1 MTKLTAIIS
10 AVVVL
15 GFSACNQSASKE
27 ESKVGDSTTVAS
39 TESAM
44 ITDNETAQVYKHY
57 LDLKNNLVSSDS
69 LAARHTGKELA
80 SALSKIQG
88 CENTSALATKIAST
102 NDLKDQRFQ
111 FTALSSDIIALI
123 KHTEI
128 SSGKLYV
135 QHCPMAN
142 EGKGGYWISAE
153 EEVRNPYYGDE
164 MLECGAVK
172 ETIAAK

>member
-1 MTKLTAIIS
+1 MTDTTSVSTA
-10 AVVVL
+10 
-15 GFSACNQSASKE
+15 G
-27 ESKVGDSTTVAS
+27 
-39 TESAM
+39 SAM
-44 ITDNETAQVYKHY
+44 ITDNNTEQVYDRY
-57 LDLKNNLVSSDS
+57 LELKNNLVSSDS
-69 LAARHTGKELA
+69 VAAQKAGKELA

-111 FTALSSDIIALI
+111 FIALSSDVIALI

-142 EGKGGYWISAE
+142 EGKGAYWLAAE
-153 EEVRNPYYGDE
+153 QEVRNPYYGNE
-164 MLECGAVK
+164 MVECGSVK
-172 ETIAAK
+172 ETIAAN

>member
-1 MTKLTAIIS
+1 MTL
-10 AVVVL
+10 L
-15 GFSACNQSASKE
+15 GFSACNQSADTGAIKIT
-27 ESKVGDSTTVAS
+27 DSTTVS
-39 TESAM
+39 SAVSAK
-44 ITDNETAQVYKHY
+44 ITDNNTEQVYDRY
-57 LDLKNNLVSSDS
+57 LELKNNLVSSDS
-69 LAARHTGKELA
+69 VAAQKAGKELA

-111 FTALSSDIIALI
+111 FTALSSDVIALI

-142 EGKGGYWISAE
+142 EGEGAYWLAAE
-153 EEVRNPYYGDE
+153 EEVRNPYYGKD
-164 MLECGAVK
+164 MVECGAVK

>member
-1 MTKLTAIIS
+1 MTKL
-10 AVVVL
+10 AVVTSFFTL
-15 GFSACNQSASKE
+15 IGLSACNQAADNGERKID
-27 ESKVGDSTTVAS
+27 DSTTVS
-39 TESAM
+39 TKGSAK
-44 ITDNETAQVYKHY
+44 ITDNETEQVYNYY
-57 LDLKNNLVSSDS
+57 LKLKDDLVSSDS
-69 LAARHTGKELA
+69 VAARQAGKELA

-102 NDLKDQRFQ
+102 DDLKDQRSQ

-142 EGKGGYWISAE
+142 ESEGAYWISAE
-153 EEVRNPYYGDE
+153 AEVRNPYYGDE
-164 MLECGAVK
+164 MLECGSVK